1 MTEKEAR
8 RMAKDII
15 SMEYEVVD
23 EIWNRRRVN
32 YASVAAD
39 YDQLTI
45 REISRRMPNL
55 LVKNGGVALDEL
67 AQEYHFASTCDLI
80 DLFVNYTPKWI
91 RMNQLMEQFFNSPEA
106 ETEAEIVD
114 DMPF

>member
-32 YASVAAD
+32 HASVAAD

-45 REISRRMPNL
+45 REINRRMPNL

-67 AQEYHFASTCDLI
+67 AQEYNFASTCDLI
-80 DLFVNYTPKWI
+80 DLFVNYTPKWV
-91 RMNQLMEQFFNSPEA
+91 RMNQLMEQFFNSPEV
-106 ETEAEIVD
+106 EEID
-114 DMPF
+114 DVPF